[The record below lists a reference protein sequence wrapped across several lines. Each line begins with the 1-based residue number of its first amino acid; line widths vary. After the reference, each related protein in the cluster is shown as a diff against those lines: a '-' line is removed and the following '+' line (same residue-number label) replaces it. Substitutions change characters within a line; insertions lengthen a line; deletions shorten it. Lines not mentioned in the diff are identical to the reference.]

1 MLSLTQGPRMALPEV
16 VAVPLSAATAGC
28 LLSFVLCPAE
38 MVKVG
43 GFGWVG
49 RLAAGI
55 LGGWLKGHMPH
66 VCVCMHASLLC
77 LLPA

>member
-1 MLSLTQGPRMALPEV
+1 MSPQLVGGAIETGVNYAVYQAMLSLTQGPRLALPEV

-43 GFGWVG
+43 GW
-49 RLAAGI
+49 LWAGKE
-55 LGGWLKGHMPH
+55 G
-66 VCVCMHASLLC
+66 V
-77 LLPA
+77 